1 MTSPSTIQRP
11 LRRAR
16 AVSLLAVL
24 TALLS
29 GLLTLGT
36 TAPAS
41 AAPALVENIALVT
54 VGKPLRFTPEFDI
67 YNGPD
72 TNGMPVTWRIIDNH
86 LAPWVSQ
93 SENNKMLV
101 GAPPHQPT
109 GEGTIQSSDP
119 WVMLLIEQENN
130 QSRQQKVYLP
140 VREPLRIS
148 DEPMILTW
156 GRDNGPYTPQ
166 ADNPWAP
173 PRIRVEGGHVNGFYP
188 GLLTYY
194 SWAPQTPW
202 LGMNENGFLTGTPT
216 DLGTFSIYVSAETY
230 YGDTAGKGTTFEVR
244 PPLMFHAND
253 PDLPDAPVAGLY
265 NQTLSVTGGHD
276 PSGYTWTIEG
286 SLPQGLT
293 LIPNGKTAQIIGVPT
308 TPGTYDFGVKV
319 SNDPEGYE
327 QEVTQSTTL
336 TVTGAGL
343 GLPCPAVIHHQVC
356 DLLN

>member
-1 MTSPSTIQRP
+1 MESTAVNKIKLGETTSLCAVCKQGISAEIVEIDGRVFMEKSCGEHGNQDVLIASDAAWYRDTMSYPATLVAPS
-11 LRRAR
+11 
-16 AVSLLAVL
+16 LAKND
-24 TALLS
+24 
-29 GLLTLGT
+29 
-36 TAPAS
+36 
-41 AAPALVENIALVT
+41 VEQ
-54 VGKPLRFTPEFDI
+54 GCPYDC
-67 YNGPD
+67 
-72 TNGMPVTWRIIDNH
+72 
-86 LAPWVSQ
+86 
-93 SENNKMLV
+93 
-101 GAPPHQPT
+101 GACTSH
-109 GEGTIQSSDP
+109 
-119 WVMLLIEQENN
+119 
-130 QSRQQKVYLP
+130 QQKVYLP

-276 PSGYTWTIEG
+276 PSGYTWAIEG

-327 QEVTQSTTL
+327 QEVTQPTTL

-343 GLPCPAVIHHQVC
+343 GLPSPAVIHHQVC